1 MDSLI
6 RMHQYQILSER
17 ERELKLQILRKLR
30 IERSYK
36 KGSIEE
42 HINKKEIVYLTRKLD
57 ETIHQKRTIK
67 K

>member
-6 RMHQYQILSER
+6 RVRQYQMLSER

-30 IERSYK
+30 LERSYK
-36 KGSIEE
+36 KGSIQE
-42 HINKKEIVYLTRKLD
+42 HISKKEIVCLTRKLD
-57 ETIHQKRTIK
+57 ETIHQKGTIK